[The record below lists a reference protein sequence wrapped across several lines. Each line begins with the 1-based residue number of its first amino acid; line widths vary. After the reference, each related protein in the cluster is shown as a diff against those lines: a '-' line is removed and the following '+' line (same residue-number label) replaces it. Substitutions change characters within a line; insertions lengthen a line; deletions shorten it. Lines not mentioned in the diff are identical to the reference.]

1 MDQPMNTTTKT
12 DKKKTE
18 TLRAYKGFD
27 LNFKCRDYQFEVGGE
42 YKHKGAVVPCDSGF
56 HACTK
61 ATDVWSYYPPA
72 ESRYAEVELSGKVVP
87 HSGDSKHAASN
98 IKIIRELTNKEFLA
112 LVIDEMFA
120 EAKAEPDAPKG
131 CPVCGTGKCKCETN
145 ASSGDSATN
154 ASSGHYA
161 KNASSGHYAKNA
173 SSGDSA
179 TNASSGHYATNA
191 SSGHSAT
198 NASSG
203 HYSTN
208 ASSGHYAKNAS
219 SGDSATN
226 ASSGHYATNASS
238 GHYAKNE
245 AKGEHS
251 VIAAAGANSQAKGA
265 IGTWISLAEYK
276 DKNCI
281 GFAVGC
287 IGQDGLKPDVWYK
300 AQGGKLVEV

>member
-1 MDQPMNTTTKT
+1 MNTTTKT

-191 SSGHSAT
+191 SSGH
-198 NASSG
+198 
-203 HYSTN
+203 
-208 ASSGHYAKNAS
+208 
-219 SGDSATN
+219 
-226 ASSGHYATNASS
+226 
-238 GHYAKNE
+238 YAKNE

>member
-1 MDQPMNTTTKT
+1 MATAKTKT
-12 DKKKTE
+12 V
-18 TLRAYKGFD
+18 LRAYKGFD
-27 LNFKCRDYQFEVGGE
+27 LDFKCRDYQFAVGGE
-42 YKHKGAVVPCDSGF
+42 YKHTGVVVPCDSGF

-61 ATDVWSYYPPA
+61 ATDVWNYYQPA
-72 ESRYAEVELSGKVVP
+72 ESRYAEVELSGTVVH
-87 HSGDSKHAASN
+87 HSSDSKHAASR
-98 IKIIRELTNKEFLA
+98 IKIIRELSNKEFLS
-112 LVIDEMFA
+112 LVLAEMFA
-120 EAKAEPDAPKG
+120 ETTIEANVPASE
-131 CPVCGTGKCKCETN
+131 CPRCGGECTC
-145 ASSGDSATN
+145 
-154 ASSGHYA
+154 
-161 KNASSGHYAKNA
+161 
-173 SSGDSA
+173 A

-203 HYSTN
+203 HYATN
-208 ASSGHYAKNAS
+208 ASSGHYATNAS
-219 SGDSATN
+219 SGHSAKN